1 VGTAVVEQLSA
12 TTGRLSGD
20 PAAVPV
26 WVAAVVMAV
35 AGSSEGITLS
45 STAAKGA
52 KQGKRMAGAGE
63 AAGAACLI
71 SGYPMEPRF
80 MITVAAATAVTR
92 WAIGRHPAI
101 SRARRATSF
110 SSRAQVAKVVARL
123 KKIDFES
130 RLMVGFVRDS
140 GHHRN

>member
-1 VGTAVVEQLSA
+1 MRERVYGLSQLWEGVGTAVVEQLSA
-12 TTGRLSGD
+12 TTGRLSRD

-26 WVAAVVMAV
+26 SVAAEVMAV
-35 AGSSEGITLS
+35 ADSSEGIMLS

-52 KQGKRMAGAGE
+52 KQGKRMPGAGE

-101 SRARRATSF
+101 FRARRATSF
-110 SSRAQVAKVVARL
+110 SSRHKLL
-123 KKIDFES
+123 KPRQF
-130 RLMVGFVRDS
+130 
-140 GHHRN
+140 